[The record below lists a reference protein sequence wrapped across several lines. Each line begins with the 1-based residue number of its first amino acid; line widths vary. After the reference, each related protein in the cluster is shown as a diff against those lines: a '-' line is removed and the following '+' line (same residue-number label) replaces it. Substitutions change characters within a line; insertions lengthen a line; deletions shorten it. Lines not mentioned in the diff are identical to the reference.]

1 MRDFQG
7 FEVSAKKKFCKKF
20 WPRPKIPFFKL
31 GGLRSL
37 ANSRLRGTVFPR
49 RQPKISTFRGLFRHP
64 KIWINNTGSLY
75 RSSQEAFSIIIPLRK
90 KNFRA
95 KTVSVNLQ
103 KSTAVKLQHFFLLS
117 DVTLSTLAGGE
128 CYYSAVLRK
137 NIVEKLIFDPF
148 FWPFFQKSEKV
159 PKSSIIIPLKKR

>member
-1 MRDFQG
+1 MTLPCGELLFWFFGEKSKNPDFRQKGEKGDFYENRLMRDFQG

-49 RQPKISTFRGLFRHP
+49 RQPKISTFWRNFRHP
-64 KIWINNTGSLY
+64 RIWINNTGSLY

-103 KSTAVKLQHFFLLS
+103 KSTAVKL
-117 DVTLSTLAGGE
+117 
-128 CYYSAVLRK
+128 
-137 NIVEKLIFDPF
+137 
-148 FWPFFQKSEKV
+148 
-159 PKSSIIIPLKKR
+159 